1 MRQEFKDCLE
11 QGKIIRFPQGRKLV
25 DKEMNSAWSDLEDA
39 GFGFGHARY
48 KWSTIQAY
56 YAMYHAARALIYS
69 MGYRERNHYCLLVA
83 LQALFVDRGVLD
95 TDLAESFRLAM
106 MLRQNADYRSDFS
119 EEGARSV
126 IEKGERLVQRAEE
139 ILGKK

>member
-1 MRQEFKDCLE
+1 MRQEFKDCLDR
-11 QGKIIRFPQGRKLV
+11 GKIIRFPQGEKLV
-25 DKEMNSAWSDLEDA
+25 VKEINSAHGDLGDA
-39 GFGFGHARY
+39 KFGFGHARY

-69 MGYRERNHYCLLVA
+69 MGCRERNHYCLLAA
-83 LQALFVDRGVLD
+83 LQALFVDRGTLD
-95 TDLAESFRLAM
+95 AELAGSFRLAM

-126 IEKGERLVQRAEE
+126 IDGAGRLLQRAE
-139 ILGKK
+139 

>member
-1 MRQEFKDCLE
+1 
-11 QGKIIRFPQGRKLV
+11 
-25 DKEMNSAWSDLEDA
+25 MNSARSDLGDA
-39 GFGFGHARY
+39 KFGFGHAKY

-69 MGYRERNHYCLLVA
+69 MGYRERNHYCLLAA
-83 LQALFVDRGVLD
+83 LQALFVDRGTLD

-126 IEKGERLVQRAEE
+126 IDRAEQFRRRAEE
-139 ILGKK
+139 ILGKKVTENW